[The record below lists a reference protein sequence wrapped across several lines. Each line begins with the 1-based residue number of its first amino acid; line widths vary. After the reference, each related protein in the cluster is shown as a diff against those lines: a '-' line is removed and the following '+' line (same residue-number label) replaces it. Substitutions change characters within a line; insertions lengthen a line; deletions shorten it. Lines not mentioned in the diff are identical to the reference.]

1 MLRAFCI
8 IIPIIVLLLPLFM
21 EASIVWILNILLTL
35 LGTLF
40 SYINFKYRKN
50 KLSIAVLV
58 VNGILL
64 LYYIYAMINFFI

>member
-21 EASIVWILNILLTL
+21 EASIVWVLNILLTL
-35 LGTLF
+35 LGTIF
-40 SYINFKYRKN
+40 SYVNFKYRKN
-50 KLSIAVLV
+50 KLSIGVLA
-58 VNGILL
+58 VNGILF